1 MSQIKSFRDLM
12 VWQKGMDLG
21 VGTLKLAKLLP
32 RVEQMS
38 LGHQLRKSAISIP
51 SNIAEGFS
59 RRSTA
64 FYIQHLWTSHAS
76 GAELQTQLLLASRAN
91 LIGEPVVNALVSDAE
106 EIGRMIAGLVG
117 SLERGR

>member
-12 VWQKGMDLG
+12 VWQKAMDLG
-21 VGTLKLAKLLP
+21 VGTLEVAKRLP
-32 RVEQMS
+32 RDEQMS

-76 GAELQTQLLLASRAN
+76 GAELQTQLMLGARAR
-91 LIGEPVVNALVSDAE
+91 LIGEPVAQALVMDAE

-117 SLERGR
+117 SLERSR

>member
-12 VWQKGMDLG
+12 VWQKAMDLG
-21 VGTLKLAKLLP
+21 VRTLEVAKRLP
-32 RVEQMS
+32 RDEQMS

-76 GAELQTQLLLASRAN
+76 GAELQTQLMLGARARI
-91 LIGEPVVNALVSDAE
+91 IGEPVAQALVMDAE
-106 EIGRMIAGLVG
+106 EIGRMIAGLVS

>member
-1 MSQIKSFRDLM
+1 MPRD
-12 VWQKGMDLG
+12 
-21 VGTLKLAKLLP
+21 
-32 RVEQMS
+32 EQMS

-76 GAELQTQLLLASRAN
+76 GAELQTQLMLGSRAR
-91 LIGEPVVNALVSDAE
+91 LIGEPVAQALVTDAE